1 MSHTQHN
8 MTVIFLNNVYYN
20 KNSCKILPILC
31 FCNDNCMIQCL
42 IVTVP
47 YCCVCDTVF
56 GFCMC
61 LFKKPEF
68 LFKDC
73 FWGIVKAL

>member
-1 MSHTQHN
+1 MSHTQHD
-8 MTVIFLNNVYYN
+8 MTVFFKQCTYYN

-31 FCNDNCMIQCL
+31 FYNDSCMIQCL
-42 IVTVP
+42 IVAVP

-61 LFKKPEF
+61 LFKKPKF
-68 LFKDC
+68 LFKYC
-73 FWGIVKAL
+73 IWGIVKIL